1 MLDNDI
7 NNTMVCKKNVQIFLQ
22 EWVLTETKL
31 NVMIWNVVKRV
42 IWHVI
47 LVMEVNQIAHVLHC
61 TNLSLS
67 KQLSYIDMFYHLW

>member
-22 EWVLTETKL
+22 EWVLTETEL

-47 LVMEVNQIAHVLHC
+47 LVMEVN
-61 TNLSLS
+61 
-67 KQLSYIDMFYHLW
+67 